1 MQWMVIHGQDTLETF
16 GLIVSLSLAAVSF
29 RADAKE
35 RKISNLMAL
44 ADSHRSLWMQVT
56 EKPELTRLL
65 KKDLDLKT
73 HPVSAAEQ
81 RFVHLLITQLA
92 VSYTAMKAGML
103 PEMTGLR
110 KDVQSFFS
118 LPIPNHVWIWSSEF
132 QEPEFVMFVEE
143 CLREESRAQSPQEPS
158 PQEG

>member
-1 MQWMVIHGQDTLETF
+1 MVIHGQGTLETF

-44 ADSHRSLWMQVT
+44 ADSHRNLWMQVT

-65 KKDLDLKT
+65 KKELNLEI
-73 HPVSAAEQ
+73 HPVSIAEQ

-110 KDVQSFFS
+110 KDVKSFFS
-118 LPIPNHVWIWSSEF
+118 LPIPNHVWTWSREF
-132 QEPEFVMFVEE
+132 QEPEFVAFVEE
-143 CLREESRAQSPQEPS
+143 CLKENEKTK
-158 PQEG
+158 